1 MNRFTWNLGGL
12 QGKIRTGG
20 AAGVLSAASL
30 LLEEGKRRAPVRT
43 GRLRGSGSVSAR
55 DNLARVGF
63 GAPYA
68 QKVHEKEPFLREAVQ
83 DAGLRVRMLAR
94 MGEQFRF

>member
-1 MNRFTWNLGGL
+1 MEPWRSAGQDPHGRRGRSVVGRVAAFGGWQAPRPGAHRQAERQRLG
-12 QGKIRTGG
+12 
-20 AAGVLSAASL
+20 
-30 LLEEGKRRAPVRT
+30 
-43 GRLRGSGSVSAR
+43 SAR

-83 DAGLRVRMLAR
+83 DAGLRARMLAR
-94 MGEQFRF
+94 MGEGIRF